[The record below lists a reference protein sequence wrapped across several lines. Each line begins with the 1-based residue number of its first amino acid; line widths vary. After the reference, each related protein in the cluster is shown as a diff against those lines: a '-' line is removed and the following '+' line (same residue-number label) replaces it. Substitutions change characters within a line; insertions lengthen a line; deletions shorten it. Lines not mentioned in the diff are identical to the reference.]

1 MTHSHDDA
9 TAPGPLELLESARS
23 KYNLALARFRHS
35 PVELALLS
43 LHGSL
48 EDALRAHAMRLGLEA
63 ALVPLPQLLEALVTA
78 PHMPLSVVEAEGV
91 RRMHRL
97 RAHVAHG
104 EQIAVTESTIMAY
117 HQFVARLLPRYG
129 VIVAPPE
136 ASADDEADARMR
148 APATATT
155 TRVRHDALPEAHPR
169 GETGRHSR
177 ASAGYAL
184 GEPDEPR
191 EAHPR
196 GETGRHSRTPVP
208 RRERTVYPDDQPA
221 RYNITRGG
229 MPSAATRDLPLAREM
244 LRGQQQQRRRSDGSL
259 ERVERLADFW
269 AGAQAWLLPVIIV
282 ISMLM
287 IGAVISLS
295 LQQMRA
301 TPILPTASIGATP
314 SGSSSTEAPFGAASG
329 AGVSEAPTTLAAAPE
344 PTTLT
349 EPPASG
355 LAIGRTAYVRPGGQ
369 ALNLRERPSLALDSQ
384 VQASLEPGTAVEVI
398 GGPVA
403 ADSYE
408 WWQVRAGGVEGWCAG
423 EFLELR

>member
-9 TAPGPLELLESARS
+9 TVPGPLELLESARS
-23 KYNLALARFRHS
+23 KYNLALARLRHS

-48 EDALRAHAMRLGLEA
+48 EDALRAHAMRLGLEG
-63 ALVPLPQLLEALVTA
+63 ALAPLPQLLDALVAA

-104 EQIAVTESTIMAY
+104 EQLAVAEATIVAY

-136 ASADDEADARMR
+136 EATDDEGDARVG

-155 TRVRHDALPEAHPR
+155 TRVRREALPEAHPR
-169 GETGRHSR
+169 SESGRYRR
-177 ASAGYAL
+177 APAGATLDDPDEL
-184 GEPDEPR
+184 GEARPR
-191 EAHPR
+191 SESERYSR
-196 GETGRHSRTPVP
+196 GPVP

-221 RYNITRGG
+221 RYNLTRTG

-244 LRGQQQQRRRSDGSL
+244 LRGQQRRRGDGSI

-269 AGAQAWLLPVIIV
+269 ARAQTWLLPVIIV

-301 TPILPTASIGATP
+301 TPALPTASIGVTP
-314 SGSSSTEAPFGAASG
+314 GSASSTEAPSGAATG
-329 AGVSEAPTTLAAAPE
+329 ALEATV
-344 PTTLT
+344 TLT
-349 EPPASG
+349 AQPEATVPPATG
-355 LAIGRTAYVRPGGQ
+355 LAVGRTAYVRQGGQ
-369 ALNLRERPSLALDSQ
+369 PLNLRERPSVALDSQ

-398 GGPVA
+398 GGPVT
-403 ADSYE
+403 ADGYE